1 MSINNK
7 NIIGEKTMDLSRAQ
21 LLEIAQFSIIRMDGA
36 WFWAL
41 ARELGV
47 ETAWKMDVEAWKQ
60 FSYVF
65 GKKINK
71 DFISEPK
78 WPDSFLE
85 AIEILFKIMKIE
97 GREVI
102 NDKGT
107 ITIQVTECEVQKAIT
122 KAGIADCSIATVN
135 TYEGIVRGLF
145 GKDANVT
152 VKHTK
157 NLNRGDECCEVVV
170 SM

>member
-1 MSINNK
+1 
-7 NIIGEKTMDLSRAQ
+7 MDLTSAQ
-21 LLEIAQFSIIRMDGA
+21 LLEIAQFSMIRMDGA
-36 WFWAL
+36 WFMAL

-65 GKKINK
+65 AKKIKK

-85 AIEILFKIMKIE
+85 AIEVLFKIMNIK

-102 NDKGT
+102 IDKDK
-107 ITIQVTECEVQKAIT
+107 ITIQVTECEVQKAIA
-122 KAGIADCSIATVN
+122 KAGIADCGIATVH
-135 TYEGIVRGLF
+135 TYEGIVWGLF
-145 GKDANVT
+145 GKDVNAN

-157 NLNRGDECCEVVV
+157 NLNRGAECCEVVV

>member
-1 MSINNK
+1 
-7 NIIGEKTMDLSRAQ
+7 MDLSSAQ

-36 WFWAL
+36 WFMAL
-41 ARELGV
+41 ARELGA

-60 FSYVF
+60 FAYVF
-65 GKKINK
+65 AKKIKK

-85 AIEILFKIMKIE
+85 AIEVLFKIMNIK

-102 NDKGT
+102 IDKGT
-107 ITIQVTECEVQKAIT
+107 ITIQVAECEVQKAIA
-122 KAGIADCSIATVN
+122 KAGIADCGIATVH

-145 GKDANVT
+145 GKDVNAS

-157 NLNRGDECCEVVV
+157 NLNRGAECCEVVV
-170 SM
+170 SMERNEALLSP

>member
-1 MSINNK
+1 MSIKDK

-21 LLEIAQFSIIRMDGA
+21 LLEIAQFSIIHMDGA

-65 GKKINK
+65 GK
-71 DFISEPK
+71 
-78 WPDSFLE
+78 
-85 AIEILFKIMKIE
+85 
-97 GREVI
+97 
-102 NDKGT
+102 
-107 ITIQVTECEVQKAIT
+107 
-122 KAGIADCSIATVN
+122 
-135 TYEGIVRGLF
+135 
-145 GKDANVT
+145 DANVT
-152 VKHTK
+152 IKHTK